1 MDIKNH
7 EYYLI
12 RISEF
17 LDGELSPDET
27 RELFNY
33 IANNPELQEELKSSI
48 AVRNMF
54 HQELIPPP
62 KNSKILLYGKLNL
75 QKSAAILSLFLSIF
89 THFRRFIMNPA
100 VGSALVGIGIF
111 LLGFYTA
118 EFAKKQSNPATS
130 SKIVSPQISNSEKEP
145 IPIVQSKELN
155 GTNVPFVP
163 KANQPPK
170 IARSEKNNKPNSNI
184 AAITVLFNNNQDNLI
199 QNIPTNN
206 DETTNLNQIN
216 YDRLIYS
223 ATFAPINQHIGT
235 TTIKRSYPEIDY
247 LISSFL
253 DKMSIGI
260 SKSNSTSNIKNDL
273 EPLSNP
279 MLNDYSVAIGYNL
292 NESNVIAIEFGQEN
306 YPQRY
311 TGVINESEAVI
322 NQVYTAQWYG
332 VSYQYNFDGITDK
345 MMINPF
351 IKILSSLTKVGPFF
365 KGSLGM
371 NYSINDKLILNI
383 GLESST
389 LLYEFQG
396 KNFNTT
402 KYGIFYGAKINF

>member
-1 MDIKNH
+1 MDINNH

-12 RISEF
+12 KISEF
-17 LDGELSPDET
+17 LDGELTSDET

-33 IANNPELQEELKSSI
+33 IADNPELQEELKSSM

-62 KNSKILLYGKLNL
+62 KNSKIMLYGKLNL
-75 QKSAAILSLFLSIF
+75 QKSAVILSLLLSIF
-89 THFRRFIMNPA
+89 THFRRFILNPA
-100 VGSALVGIGIF
+100 VGATLVGIGIF

-118 EFAKKQSNPATS
+118 EFAKKQSNPATNS
-130 SKIVSPQISNSEKEP
+130 EIVSPQISNSEKEQ

-155 GTNVPFVP
+155 GTNVPFVA
-163 KANQPPK
+163 KANQSQR
-170 IARSEKNNKPNSNI
+170 IAIENNSNPNRI
-184 AAITVLFNNNQDNLI
+184 LAANTVLVDNLQDNFK

-206 DETTNLNQIN
+206 DETTNFNQIN
-216 YDRLIYS
+216 YDRQIYS
-223 ATFAPINQHIGT
+223 ALFARNNQHIGT
-235 TTIKRSYPEIDY
+235 TTIKGSYPEIDY

-292 NESNVIAIEFGQEN
+292 NESNIIAIEFGQEN